1 MKDEMPPHCSFHSSS
16 CPPPNSPLPTYQERN
31 AHRDQQ
37 AQFVTEVSHQQL
49 ALHEN
54 TWEVWIPIWSANS
67 PMQNI
72 CQPSFTSKGIPTWVE
87 GYFLKWNCFQ
97 LYIKLIQPFNTPPMF
112 SYLPHTYSVSN
123 ASCVRQ
129 NEQRK
134 VHSIIRNWSA
144 LLFMHK
150 VYMSVWFWHRHLDHI
165 EKSCITFAGIQHSTR
180 MKTLSAHTP
189 WDRRPP

>member
-1 MKDEMPPHCSFHSSS
+1 MHQALSRKWRMRCHPTVPFHSQLQL
-16 CPPPNSPLPTYQERN
+16 PPPATLPFPPTRN
-31 AHRDQQ
+31 AMP
-37 AQFVTEVSHQQL
+37 TEINRPNSSPKFPTSNWHCTRTHGRYGFPSDLKIPQCKIYASHHIL
-49 ALHEN
+49 ARYPKLGERLFP
-54 TWEVWIPIWSANS
+54 EVKLF
-67 PMQNI
+67 
-72 CQPSFTSKGIPTWVE
+72 C
-87 GYFLKWNCFQ
+87 Q

-134 VHSIIRNWSA
+134 VHRIIRNWSA

-165 EKSCITFAGIQHSTR
+165 ENLASPLLEFNTR
-180 MKTLSAHTP
+180 PVWRL
-189 WDRRPP
+189 